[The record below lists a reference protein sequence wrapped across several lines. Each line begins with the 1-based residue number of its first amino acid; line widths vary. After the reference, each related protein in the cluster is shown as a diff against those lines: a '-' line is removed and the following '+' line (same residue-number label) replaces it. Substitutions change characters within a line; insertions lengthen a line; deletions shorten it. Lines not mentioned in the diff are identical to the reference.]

1 MDHAREGQSGDGLD
15 EEFRNGMPF
24 VGGRLWI
31 DLLNT
36 VPLDA
41 DQQPADLLGTEPG
54 VDAWLDAARLD
65 VPAGARRSASLR
77 RLIALRDELRR
88 LFETLGQGAPLGQD
102 AIGQVNQLLDLLRIR
117 VRVVPT
123 DGAVALVQEID
134 ASAVGPAGLV
144 AHDFAQFV
152 CDYEPARL
160 KHCANPACSMVFY
173 DQGKNAK
180 RRWCTMSVCGNRDKV
195 ARFRARRA
203 RERNAAT

>member
-1 MDHAREGQSGDGLD
+1 MGEANATQPKAGRD

-41 DQQPADLLGTEPG
+41 DQQPIDLLGSAAS
-54 VDAWLDAARLD
+54 VDAWLGAAGLE
-65 VPAGARRSASLR
+65 VPAAAGRPAAYRSLR
-77 RLIALRDELRR
+77 ALRDHLRR
-88 LFETLGQGAPLGQD
+88 HFETLGAGASLDPE
-102 AIGQVNQLLDLLRIR
+102 AIGQVNDLLDRLRIR
-117 VRVVPT
+117 VRIVQADGVV
-123 DGAVALVQEID
+123 GLAEEID
-134 ASAVGPAGLV
+134 ASAVGPAGLM
-144 AHDFAQFV
+144 AHDFAQFI

-180 RRWCTMSVCGNRDKV
+180 RRWCSMSACGNRDKV

-203 RERNAAT
+203 GEKSAGA